1 MGSCI
6 SKLDSNVQWQKM
18 LSRFKAKH
26 TQSYQSNEEGR
37 NKTGTL
43 MLFCMTGQP
52 GVESLTM
59 GFIQLRTSKSLF
71 VHYQFEQ
78 RSRLSQKSS

>member
-52 GVESLTM
+52 GVELLTM
-59 GFIQLRTSKSLF
+59 GFIQLRMSKSKESTLI
-71 VHYQFEQ
+71 
-78 RSRLSQKSS
+78 

>member
-59 GFIQLRTSKSLF
+59 GFFSSQDQQNILCT
-71 VHYQFEQ
+71 
-78 RSRLSQKSS
+78 LSI

>member
-59 GFIQLRTSKSLF
+59 GFIPPRTSKSLF
-71 VHYQFEQ
+71 LHYEFE
-78 RSRLSQKSS
+78 

>member
-26 TQSYQSNEEGR
+26 TQSYQSKEEGR

-43 MLFCMTGQP
+43 MLFCMTSQP
-52 GVESLTM
+52 GVKSLAM
-59 GFIQLRTSKSLF
+59 FFFPSRTSKRLF
-71 VHYQFEQ
+71 VHY
-78 RSRLSQKSS
+78 

>member
-59 GFIQLRTSKSLF
+59 GFIPPRTSKSLF
-71 VHYQFEQ
+71 VHYEFE
-78 RSRLSQKSS
+78 

>member
-52 GVESLTM
+52 E
-59 GFIQLRTSKSLF
+59 RK
-71 VHYQFEQ
+71 
-78 RSRLSQKSS
+78 QKSKDLY

>member
-43 MLFCMTGQP
+43 MLFFMATGFSQP
-52 GVESLTM
+52 RS
-59 GFIQLRTSKSLF
+59 SKSLF
-71 VHYQFEQ
+71 VDYE
-78 RSRLSQKSS
+78 LEKKQKSTDLP